1 MLGNAQ
7 QATTATVQAG
17 GAITAALVPASMIP
31 VVGIAVAGITLALS
45 FIFNRRGPQ
54 QKVASTRIVDE
65 LEPQLRA
72 NVDAYTSGPR
82 TAASQQQAL
91 ANFDNSWAF
100 LTSNQACG
108 SPELG
113 NPGRACIS
121 DRARGGR
128 WDWFALYRDPIAVDT
143 PRPFS
148 QAISQQ
154 LGIDTQT
161 LLTAAALVALAVI
174 L

>member
-54 QKVASTRIVDE
+54 QKVASTAIVDE

-82 TAASQQQAL
+82 TAASQAQAL

-108 SPELG
+108 SADLG

-128 WDWFALYRDPIAVDT
+128 WDWFALYRDPIASDT
-143 PRPFS
+143 PRPIS